1 MPSFKLCMN
10 SRMNLSA
17 CTHLQRVH
25 HPRTCAPSKAIHFSW
40 SSRWWWSMSTSW
52 SGKLLWES
60 WTLFGPN
67 TKRLTHGAF
76 IWLNA
81 PLCFCLPL
89 PSICRLLCT
98 SCCMI
103 ICFLRCDA
111 ATISWIWR
119 SVDEKK
125 SHFRGKSQSEFE
137 DVSAATNATNKK
149 SWRTERLNSDCSN
162 SFRAAATLHLE
173 NTQSLSPVRMSA
185 AVWDTADLTGD
196 SPPLVLRISDEQ
208 QLLRIPSAPEIIYWR
223 VKDRHVEDWTICSSA
238 RRQDPSARCLLNKRT

>member
-17 CTHLQRVH
+17 GTHLQRVH

-40 SSRWWWSMSTSW
+40 SPRWWRSMSTSW

-67 TKRLTHGAF
+67 TKKLTHGAF

-89 PSICRLLCT
+89 PSICSLLCT

-119 SVDEKK
+119 SVDEKNLTLG
-125 SHFRGKSQSEFE
+125 GK
-137 DVSAATNATNKK
+137 VS
-149 SWRTERLNSDCSN
+149 R
-162 SFRAAATLHLE
+162 
-173 NTQSLSPVRMSA
+173 SLKMSA
-185 AVWDTADLTGD
+185 QQQMRQTKNPEGWDAWTLT
-196 SPPLVLRISDEQ
+196 VQIVCV
-208 QLLRIPSAPEIIYWR
+208 QLQLS
-223 VKDRHVEDWTICSSA
+223 T
-238 RRQDPSARCLLNKRT
+238 